1 MAGTQSPSRRH
12 LPSTARSTSTTFSG
26 KLAFPDEPTSDE
38 PTSDKPTSDE
48 PTSDEPTSDEPT
60 SDEHTSDEPTSN
72 EPTSNEPTSSS
83 SIRTTHTS
91 TIKREEKERPRHSD
105 SG

>member
-38 PTSDKPTSDE
+38 PTSDE

-60 SDEHTSDEPTSN
+60 S
-72 EPTSNEPTSSS
+72 SSS
-83 SIRTTHTS
+83 TRATYTS

-105 SG
+105 SGQALESRRELDGRRELIIAEG